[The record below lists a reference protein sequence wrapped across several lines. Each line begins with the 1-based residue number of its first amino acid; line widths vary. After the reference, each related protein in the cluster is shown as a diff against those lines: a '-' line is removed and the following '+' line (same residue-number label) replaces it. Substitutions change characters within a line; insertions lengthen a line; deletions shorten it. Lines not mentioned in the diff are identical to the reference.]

1 MSKHVLDFKLGGEAC
16 EVNSPIKE
24 EIILHN
30 IGDIDTF
37 FCLYTPTLEAV
48 QIKWTPFNGLIKKV
62 LTLCF

>member
-1 MSKHVLDFKLGGEAC
+1 MGGEAC